1 MGELWHEECCSR
13 ATEAQHDEALKMKY
27 ELVRFRPAE
36 EEDGRD
42 RKLRAFTFRRASA
55 LMTPILDLHSSLISM
70 ADTPVRTAFG

>member
-1 MGELWHEECCSR
+1 
-13 ATEAQHDEALKMKY
+13 MKY
-27 ELVRFRPAE
+27 ELVRFRPE

>member
-1 MGELWHEECCSR
+1 MRSAARER
-13 ATEAQHDEALKMKY
+13 FIEAQHDKALKMKY
-27 ELVRFRPAE
+27 ELVRFRPE

-42 RKLRAFTFRRASA
+42 RKLRAFIFRRASA